1 MQHALRLNNAQTG
14 GVEIA
19 DVAERAAAVRELWR
33 IVFGNP

>member
-19 DVAERAAAVRELWR
+19 EIAERAAAVRELWGV
-33 IVFGNP
+33 VFAE